1 MIAMVLRFYSCLF
14 ALVLGLF
21 MTGVSVVLLLSGS
34 QNYKFDM
41 LPFWKG
47 ESVLYGLLVLGILGI
62 AAAVLAFLGKLK
74 PLIVLY
80 TLTAFALMAYGYFIS
95 PVYRFA
101 GAGEAKTTLWI
112 VVAAFGAFLA
122 SLMHLKSPKRA

>member
-21 MTGVSVVLLLSGS
+21 LTGVSLVLLASGA

-47 ESVLYGLLVLGILGI
+47 ETALYGMLVLGVFGI
-62 AAAVLAFLGKLK
+62 AAAVLAFRGKLR
-74 PLIVLY
+74 PLIVVY
-80 TLTAFALMAYGYFIS
+80 TLAAFALLVYGYFIS
-95 PVYRFA
+95 PIYRFGGEA
-101 GAGEAKTTLWI
+101 EAKTTLWI
-112 VVAAFGAFLA
+112 VVAALAAFLA
-122 SLMHLKSPKRA
+122 SLTHLKVPKRA

>member
-21 MTGVSVVLLLSGS
+21 MTGVSLVLLFSGS

-47 ESVLYGLLVLGILGI
+47 ESALYWLLALGLVGI
-62 AAAVLAFLGKLK
+62 AAASLAFLGKLK
-74 PLIVLY
+74 PLIVLF
-80 TLTAFALMAYGYFIS
+80 TLTAFALLLYGYFLS
-95 PVYRFA
+95 PVYRFG
-101 GAGEAKTTLWI
+101 GAAEAKSTLWI
-112 VVAAFGAFLA
+112 VLAALGAFLA
-122 SLMHLKSPKRA
+122 SLMHLKNPKRA

>member
-47 ESVLYGLLVLGILGI
+47 ESVLYGLLALGIAGV
-62 AAAVLAFLGKLK
+62 AAAVLAFVGKLK

-80 TLTAFALMAYGYFIS
+80 TLAAFSLLAYGYFIS

-101 GAGEAKTTLWI
+101 GEAEAKSTLWI
-112 VVAAFGAFLA
+112 VLASLGAFLA

>member
-1 MIAMVLRFYSCLF
+1 
-14 ALVLGLF
+14 

-47 ESVLYGLLVLGILGI
+47 ESALYWLLALGLAGV

-80 TLTAFALMAYGYFIS
+80 TLAAFAVLMYGYFIS
-95 PVYRFA
+95 PVYRF
-101 GAGEAKTTLWI
+101 GGEAEAKNALWI
-112 VVAAFGAFLA
+112 VLAALSAFLA
-122 SLMHLKSPKRA
+122 SLMHLKNPKRA

>member
-1 MIAMVLRFYSCLF
+1 MVLRFYSCLF

-47 ESVLYGLLVLGILGI
+47 ESALYWLLALGLVGI
-62 AAAVLAFLGKLK
+62 AAASLAFLGKLK
-74 PLIVLY
+74 PLIVLF
-80 TLTAFALMAYGYFIS
+80 TLTAFALLLYGYFLS
-95 PVYRFA
+95 PVYRFG
-101 GAGEAKTTLWI
+101 GAAEAKSTLWI
-112 VVAAFGAFLA
+112 VLAALGAFLA
-122 SLMHLKSPKRA
+122 SLMHLKNPKRA

>member
-1 MIAMVLRFYSCLF
+1 
-14 ALVLGLF
+14 

-47 ESVLYGLLVLGILGI
+47 ESALYGLLVLGVLGI
-62 AAAVLAFLGKLK
+62 AAAGLAFLGKLK

-80 TLTAFALMAYGYFIS
+80 TLAAFALLAYGYFIS

-101 GAGEAKTTLWI
+101 GATEAKSTLWI
-112 VVAAFGAFLA
+112 VLASFGAFLA
-122 SLMHLKSPKRA
+122 SLMHLKNPKRA